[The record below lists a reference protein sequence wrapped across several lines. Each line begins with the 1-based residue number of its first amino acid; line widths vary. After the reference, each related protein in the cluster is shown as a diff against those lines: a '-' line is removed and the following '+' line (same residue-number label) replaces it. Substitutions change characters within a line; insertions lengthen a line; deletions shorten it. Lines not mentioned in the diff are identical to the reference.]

1 MEFICDI
8 CNNQYKNYQSLWKHK
23 KFIHDKKNS
32 NIMEKNKKFS
42 CPNCYKK
49 FTRNDN
55 LAIHMKTTCKNKDG
69 KQTTALIEETH
80 ELTVRTTELKTEV
93 IKLQKEIDLLKKNSK
108 TIKLQKEIDLLKNNP
123 ETIKLQ
129 KEIDLLKNN
138 QGITNEDTQK
148 SRGIIYMIQP
158 AELIGSNKYK
168 IGHSKSPKLNRC
180 IKAYYASSRFI
191 SINECNNPLILE
203 KKIINEFNKLFKLT
217 AGREIFEGNENLM
230 YITYLKLLNA
240 HKNIYDETG
249 NISCVKPEDETENIS
264 CVKPENI
271 LIV

>member
-1 MEFICDI
+1 
-8 CNNQYKNYQSLWKHK
+8 
-23 KFIHDKKNS
+23 
-32 NIMEKNKKFS
+32 
-42 CPNCYKK
+42 
-49 FTRNDN
+49 
-55 LAIHMKTTCKNKDG
+55 
-69 KQTTALIEETH
+69 
-80 ELTVRTTELKTEV
+80 
-93 IKLQKEIDLLKKNSK
+93 
-108 TIKLQKEIDLLKNNP
+108 
-123 ETIKLQ
+123 
-129 KEIDLLKNN
+129 
-138 QGITNEDTQK
+138 
-148 SRGIIYMIQP
+148 MIQP

-180 IKAYYASSRFI
+180 INGYYASSRFI

-203 KKIINEFNKLFKLT
+203 KKIINEFNKLFKLA

-264 CVKPENI
+264 YVKPENETENI

>member
-1 MEFICDI
+1 MEFICNI
-8 CNNQYKNYQSLWKHK
+8 CNNQYKTYQSLWKHK

-32 NIMEKNKKFS
+32 NIMEKNKKFT

-69 KQTTALIEETH
+69 KQTTALIEETN
-80 ELTVRTTELKTEV
+80 ELKVETKELKTKV
-93 IKLQKEIDLLKKNSK
+93 IKLKKEIN
-108 TIKLQKEIDLLKNNP
+108 LLKNNS
-123 ETIKLQ
+123 EVIKLQ

-148 SRGIIYMIQP
+148 TRGIIYLIQP

-180 IKAYYASSRFI
+180 INGYYASSRFI

-203 KKIINEFNKLFKLT
+203 KKIINEFNKLFKLS

-230 YITYLKLLNA
+230 YITYFKLLNE

-249 NISCVKPEDETENIS
+249 NILCVKPEDTTENIS
-264 CVKPENI
+264 CVKPEVESDNI
-271 LIV
+271 SCVKPEDTTENIS